1 MLIHVSSKQ
10 FRARPASRTDAGE
23 LVKGVVR
30 TWGLYSILNNNN
42 NNNNN
47 KTKFCRE
54 ATKEKDFELLRA
66 AAGGRVVWGGG
77 INR

>member
-1 MLIHVSSKQ
+1 MLIRVSSKQ
-10 FRARPASRTDAGE
+10 FRVRPASRIDAGE

-30 TWGLYSILNNNN
+30 TWGLCGILKNNNK
-42 NNNNN
+42 NN

-66 AAGGRVVWGGG
+66 AAGGRVAGG
-77 INR
+77 N